1 MTETIETKLT
11 QAAQARRENLP
22 ADALALYEQA
32 RVEAQAA
39 SHTLQLARA
48 LSGLGQIHRDLGDNV
63 TALDHYI
70 EALKLLRPADE
81 PIRRADTLRHA
92 GDIASELG
100 HHAQARTHITEAL
113 DIYRNHKE
121 VAPLELANTLRVLA
135 LNEERHL
142 RIIWHEA
149 GTLYATAGI
158 TAGLNE
164 SKAHI
169 QHLSA

>member
-1 MTETIETKLT
+1 MTDTIETKLT
-11 QAAQARRENLP
+11 QAAKARSEHLP
-22 ADALALYEQA
+22 ADALILYEQA
-32 RVEAQAA
+32 RAEAQAA

-63 TALDHYI
+63 TALAHYI
-70 EALKLLRPADE
+70 EAIKLLRAASE
-81 PIRRADTLRHA
+81 PIRLAHTLRHV
-92 GDIASELG
+92 GDISSELG

-113 DIYRNHKE
+113 NIYRNHQE

-142 RIIWHEA
+142 RIIWQEA
-149 GTLYATAGI
+149 GVLYAAAGI
-158 TAGLNE
+158 TVGLNE